1 MESDSFSFSAE
12 EYRDNLNAFG
22 DLNKFRNVLLN
33 EQDEPRANDPMG
45 REIEAATTLERI
57 RALSES
63 TKKSSDF
70 FFSKKVWDED
80 IVDFSDGLESLMLQ
94 HKSVSSYVPAAAL
107 PFFSST
113 VLMVMDAISRYP
125 GTKSWS
131 LFFALPSL
139 LLWSRRSVSEFSRAK
154 FVATRSNALMQ
165 GKMQWLVET
174 MVEMAEVYSKQMRE
188 KKQVQK
194 ESDFDFDEKKFLFL
208 CSNNRSAEA
217 LSMILEGKARRAR
230 VIGENGHLDEATTR
244 LLNEKIPEQAVE
256 EMESDDFEAVC
267 SVWRDLDIAAPK
279 FSVDDLYALY
289 SGQTASKR
297 RGTGGGLS
305 GWNFDM
311 IANCLRVPA
320 RASAVLKSYVE
331 ICGKIGSGSVPNVIA
346 K

>member
-1 MESDSFSFSAE
+1 
-12 EYRDNLNAFG
+12 
-22 DLNKFRNVLLN
+22 
-33 EQDEPRANDPMG
+33 
-45 REIEAATTLERI
+45 
-57 RALSES
+57 
-63 TKKSSDF
+63 
-70 FFSKKVWDED
+70 
-80 IVDFSDGLESLMLQ
+80 VDFSDGLESLMLQ